1 VKHRQPSQQQK
12 GKISE
17 PETPAA
23 HTRPA
28 LVELVPYEQDPLR
41 MLAGRLLAPR
51 HTTPP
56 DLRRAVVLLPHRN
69 AVTRFRSVLLELAAE
84 RGFDALLPPVTA
96 TLTGWVQRFAGTQR
110 YLGNDARELLL
121 LEALNEHPALSQRW
135 GAWALI
141 DSLLAL
147 FDEISINRS
156 RVPDDLDS
164 FTRLLATGYGM
175 PDPLFAPL
183 TDEAH
188 LVHTLW
194 VAWKRQL
201 AAEGAQDATE
211 RLLQGLRGS
220 LQQLPSDRHLYLA
233 GFVQFT
239 QAELDWIA
247 ALQSHGR
254 LTLLLHGQSGASGYH
269 PDALITQ
276 LFEQLDAKAPAPQT
290 IQPYTRFLNNVFS
303 PEGVDMLERA
313 QHQATTEVRSPARE
327 RLIIHEAIGFEDE
340 ARAIEVQVRRWRLQG
355 LHNIGIVT
363 NDRKLARRVRALLER
378 ANAVLQD
385 RAGWRLSTSS
395 AASALARWL
404 ECIEQDFAYGPLLD
418 LLRSPF
424 SSFGLTSVERSERI
438 LCFEEGVVLRHN
450 VGRTLRR
457 YQRALQRDGETFD
470 HRYQP
475 GAAAAV
481 AALLDSLESAAAP
494 LAKIKDGRPHPAQAY
509 LTALTKSLDSL
520 GLIAAYREDEAGI
533 AVLNMFAELE
543 AALVGRR
550 LRLKWSEFAAWLRR
564 SLERRRF
571 QPPDDDSN
579 VQLMAFDESRLH
591 HFDAVVI
598 AGALREHL
606 PGHIERPPLFNDG
619 VRRQLRLPSLLTQRN
634 VLFHD
639 FRRLL
644 EAAPRIVISL
654 RREQDGERLTPSPW
668 VERVRAFH
676 QVAYGQSLD
685 DFELARHA
693 QSTATEVI
701 ASDPTPLPEPHGYP
715 APMLPPALIDSTLS
729 ATAHQRLLDCPYQ
742 YFAVHGLSLTL
753 PEEVHEQLEKREYGQ
768 RVHQILQAF
777 HAGVPG
783 LPGPFRQGSAGAARQ
798 EARQMLADIGEA
810 VFAPDI
816 RENILARGWLLR
828 WRDVIA
834 TYVEWQLARETIW
847 SAMAAELPQR
857 HTYENGN
864 TTLTLTARIDR
875 LDHGEPGYAII
886 DYKTG
891 HVPGLADVLAGE
903 QVQLPFYALAIDRP
917 VAQALYLDL
926 SGTTALDKTKIEGNT
941 LSTLTAQVRARLSR
955 IYAAMRRGA
964 TALPAW
970 GDDDTCLRCP
980 MQGLCRKE
988 MWIDETAVKHAD

>member
-1 VKHRQPSQQQK
+1 MKQQQPSQQQRN
-12 GKISE
+12 KISE

-23 HTRPA
+23 HTRPP

-41 MLAGRLLAPR
+41 TLASRLLTPCHA
-51 HTTPP
+51 TPP

-69 AVTRFRSVLLELAAE
+69 AVTRFRSVLLELAVE
-84 RGFDALLPPVTA
+84 RGFDALLPPDTA
-96 TLTGWVQRFAGTQR
+96 TLAGWVQRFAGTER
-110 YLGNDARELLL
+110 YLGSDARELLL
-121 LEALNEHPALSQRW
+121 LEALNEHPALSKRW
-135 GAWALI
+135 GAWALV

-147 FDEISINRS
+147 FDEISINHS
-156 RVPDDLDS
+156 RIPDDLDS
-164 FTRLLATGYGM
+164 FTQLLATAYGM
-175 PDPLFAPL
+175 ADPLLAPL

-194 VAWKRQL
+194 VAWRRQL

-211 RLLQGLRGS
+211 RLIQALRRS

-233 GFVQFT
+233 GFVLFT
-239 QAELDWIA
+239 QAELDWIK
-247 ALQSHGR
+247 ALQSRGR
-254 LTLLLHGQSGASGYH
+254 LTLSLHGQSGALGYH

-276 LFEQLDAKAPAPQT
+276 LLQQLDVSVPASQT
-290 IQPYTRFLNNVFS
+290 TKPYNRFLNNVFS
-303 PEGVDMLERA
+303 PEHEGMLERA
-313 QHQATTEVRSPARE
+313 QHQVAAYPDSPARE
-327 RLIIHEAIGFEDE
+327 RLVIHEAAGFEEE

-378 ANAVLQD
+378 ADVVLQD
-385 RAGWRLSTSS
+385 SAGWRLSTSS

-404 ECIEQDFAYGPLLD
+404 ECIEQDFAHGPLLD

-424 SSFGLTSVERSERI
+424 SSLGLSRTERSERI
-438 LCFEEGVVLRHN
+438 LWFEEGVVLRHN
-450 VGRTLRR
+450 VARSLRR
-457 YQRALQRDGETFD
+457 YRRALEREGDAFDDG
-470 HRYQP
+470 YQP

-481 AALLDSLESAAAP
+481 AALLDRLESTAAS
-494 LAKIKDGRPHPAQAY
+494 LTKMNDGRAHPAQAY
-509 LTALTKSLDSL
+509 LTALTASLDSL
-520 GLIAAYREDEAGI
+520 GLMAAYRGDEAG
-533 AVLNMFAELE
+533 AGVLHMLAELE
-543 AALVGRR
+543 AALVGRQ

-571 QPPDDDSN
+571 QPPADDCH
-579 VQLMAFDESRLH
+579 VQLMAFNESRLH

-598 AGALREHL
+598 AGALHEHL

-619 VRRQLRLPSLLTQRN
+619 VRRQLGLPSFVTQRN
-634 VLFHD
+634 ALFHD

-654 RREQDGERLTPSPW
+654 RREQDGESMTPSPW

-676 QVAYGQSLD
+676 QVAYGEGLENP
-685 DFELARHA
+685 ELGRHA
-693 QSTATEVI
+693 RSVATEVVAPD
-701 ASDPTPLPEPHGYP
+701 ASPLPQPHSYP
-715 APMLPPALIDSTLS
+715 APMLPPTLIDSSLS

-742 YFAVHGLSLTL
+742 YFAVHGLSLTP

-777 HAGVPG
+777 HVGVPG
-783 LPGPFRQGSAGAARQ
+783 LPGPFRQRITVATKQQAR
-798 EARQMLADIGEA
+798 EVLADIAQA
-810 VFAPDI
+810 VFAADI

-828 WRDVIA
+828 WQDTIEP
-834 TYVEWQLARETIW
+834 YIEWQLAREPMW
-847 SAMAAELPQR
+847 STMAAELPQR
-857 HTYENGN
+857 YTYEDGA
-864 TTLTLTARIDR
+864 TVLTLTARIDR
-875 LDHGEPGYAII
+875 LDHGEPGYAVI

-891 HVPGLADVLAGE
+891 RVPALAGVLAGE
-903 QVQLPFYALAIDRP
+903 HIQLPFYALVVDQP

-926 SGTTALDKTKIEGNT
+926 AGARILDKTKLEGHS
-941 LSTLTAQVRARLSR
+941 LSTLVEQVRRRLLG
-955 IYAAMRRGA
+955 IYAAMQRGSG
-964 TALPAW
+964 LPAW

-988 MWIDETAVKHAD
+988 MWIDETAIEQAG